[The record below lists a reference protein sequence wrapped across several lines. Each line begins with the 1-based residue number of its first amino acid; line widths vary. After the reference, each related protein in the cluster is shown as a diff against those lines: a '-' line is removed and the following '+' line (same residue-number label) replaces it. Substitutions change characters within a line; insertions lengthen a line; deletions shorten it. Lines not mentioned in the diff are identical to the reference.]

1 MSADGFSDA
10 RARVLACL
18 KAAGPAGIYTWDL
31 IHQSHH
37 SRAVGR
43 VWDLRTAHV
52 IEKHHEGNRVYRWV
66 YKGEK
71 PQPSLLALME
81 GA

>member
-1 MSADGFSDA
+1 MSDGFHDA
-10 RARVLACL
+10 RSRVLACL
-18 KAAGPAGIYTWDL
+18 KAAGPTGVTTWDL

-43 VWDLRTAHV
+43 VLELQASHV
-52 IEKHHEGNRVYRWV
+52 IDKQHEGKRVYRWV

-71 PQPSLLALME
+71 QSPSLLQLME